1 MDEREKES
9 QVEERSEV
17 TTEEGTERREE
28 EEIQEG
34 PAIGEAVAEEEERC
48 EEDPEGHS
56 SAKRARVCATFTDSQ
71 EVSIVE
77 FVKLHP
83 ELYDKEHSRFHN
95 RTRREALWA
104 EISAELNLQP
114 FDVRRWFESQRTRYG
129 KLSKLQS
136 GQAPR
141 EMTKRQSWVY
151 QQMGFLKTHIRRK
164 GANRSSGFEASPNTS
179 RQDESRGSTNDTE
192 HLESS
197 VLRERSQSIITSTPV
212 STTDSKILE
221 HFEQMRTLISG
232 FLHQKSDRQPF
243 FDYVASEAEKMTQ
256 EKFEELKGK
265 IFRDIETIKS
275 NRRRQPLP
283 RRSATVTTESQRVGL
298 LPTTTPQASSSTQAA
313 ASSSFVYYTPS
324 PIGFICPYCTG
335 RREQT
340 QSEWNLKPATRSDI
354 NTDHRAASAAAATA
368 AAVLYYH
375 HFSTA
380 STAAAASSVAIQ
392 SGRVFG
398 LPGPF
403 QGHQI
408 FQKQLFSYMLFQ
420 FPSQNKKVQYK
431 YLSQEKKFKSNTYTT
446 PNMKQITH
454 GTTHNKKGHIKKL
467 KIILNMAINQ
477 IIFRLKSMG

>member
-1 MDEREKES
+1 MDDREKES
-9 QVEERSEV
+9 EVEERVEV
-17 TTEEGTERREE
+17 TEEVVERREE
-28 EEIQEG
+28 EEIEER
-34 PAIGEAVAEEEERC
+34 PAIEEAVEEEERC
-48 EEDPEGHS
+48 EEDIECHS

-71 EVSIVE
+71 EISIVE
-77 FVKLHP
+77 FVKQHP
-83 ELYDKEHSRFHN
+83 ELYDKEHPRFHD

-104 EISAELNLQP
+104 EISAELKLQP

-151 QQMGFLKTHIRRK
+151 QQMGFLKSHIRRK

-179 RQDESRGSTNDTE
+179 RQDESRGSTTDTE

-243 FDYVASEAEKMTQ
+243 FDYVASEAEKMTL
-256 EKFEELKGK
+256 EEFEELKGK

-283 RRSATVTTESQRVGL
+283 RRSATVTMESQRVEL

-313 ASSSFVYYTPS
+313 AGSSFVYYTPS
-324 PIGFICPYCTG
+324 PIGFSNPTSVLTVQEEGSRHNLSGLLSQVPDLTSTQIV
-335 RREQT
+335 EQP
-340 QSEWNLKPATRSDI
+340 QQQQQP
-354 NTDHRAASAAAATA
+354 
-368 AAVLYYH
+368 
-375 HFSTA
+375 
-380 STAAAASSVAIQ
+380 Q
-392 SGRVFG
+392 
-398 LPGPF
+398 
-403 QGHQI
+403 Q
-408 FQKQLFSYMLFQ
+408 QLF
-420 FPSQNKKVQYK
+420 
-431 YLSQEKKFKSNTYTT
+431 TITT
-446 PNMKQITH
+446 SAPPQ
-454 GTTHNKKGHIKKL
+454 
-467 KIILNMAINQ
+467 Q
-477 IIFRLKSMG
+477 QQQQPPQ